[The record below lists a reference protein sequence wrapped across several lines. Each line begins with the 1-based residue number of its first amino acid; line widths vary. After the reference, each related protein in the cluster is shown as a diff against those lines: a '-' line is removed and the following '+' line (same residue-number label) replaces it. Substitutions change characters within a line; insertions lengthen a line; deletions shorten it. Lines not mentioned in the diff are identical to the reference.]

1 MIRPLITNN
10 RNILSNY
17 TVSFTSFSLTLLLA
31 LQPLSQLS
39 TNNLLILKQGLPT
52 FYRTK
57 LINFLYGQ

>member
-1 MIRPLITNN
+1 MIRPLIMNN
-10 RNILSNY
+10 RNILSIY

-31 LQPLSQLS
+31 LQPFSQLS